1 MFCCYIVVYV
11 INIARLG
18 HASSMHAHD
27 PRELKKKPPYV
38 NIAKKNTQLFV
49 FSNNVLGGKYIAV

>member
-38 NIAKKNTQLFV
+38 NIAKKNT
-49 FSNNVLGGKYIAV
+49 